1 MSNEKAKPAGLK
13 GLWDVSDLAGDP
25 PVKPS
30 AEQTAAARQVGERL
44 GFVSREVPPSPAPV
58 EKARTEFTARMS
70 IRVRP
75 TDKTL
80 LEDLGWRLRTPMGEI
95 ITRAL
100 ELFVA
105 EQEVKEKG
113 RGGE

>member
-44 GFVSREVPPSPAPV
+44 GFVFARGSAF
-58 EKARTEFTARMS
+58 ARTTS
-70 IRVRP
+70 
-75 TDKTL
+75 
-80 LEDLGWRLRTPMGEI
+80 
-95 ITRAL
+95 
-100 ELFVA
+100 
-105 EQEVKEKG
+105 
-113 RGGE
+113 